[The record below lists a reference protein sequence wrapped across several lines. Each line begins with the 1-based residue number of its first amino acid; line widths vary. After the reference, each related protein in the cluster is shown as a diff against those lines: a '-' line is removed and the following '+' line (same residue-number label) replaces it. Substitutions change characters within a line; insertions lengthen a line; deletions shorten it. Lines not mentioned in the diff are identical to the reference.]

1 MILKKRTM
9 ETRFADLPTLQS
21 SVVAAL
27 VLFVI
32 TTIAFIWLVVV
43 YFKRKGAG
51 SPDDSNLYID
61 CAYFCEI
68 GKRPSQQ
75 DSVYISDL
83 TDYRKYGITA
93 LVADGMGGMEYGGEI
108 SEKVADFVEGM
119 CPMSFFA
126 TEQNADELRKL
137 SNQLYDQYKLSGGS
151 TLAMVHI
158 TGNFMNY
165 YSVGDSDIILIREGK
180 PTILNPRQNYMAHIS
195 GNYMNYYS
203 VGDSDIILIRDG
215 QPTILNPRQN
225 YMTLLIKSLCRNNKQ
240 TVTAYSNPKARSLI
254 DFMGNQNPRVIYTKK
269 PIRIFD
275 GDKIIVSS
283 DGLTDAVALRNIH
296 HYLKDS
302 ASATALELKR
312 AVASRKRPKQDN
324 YTAIVFTVKR
334 SFM

>member
-1 MILKKRTM
+1 MFLKKRTM

-32 TTIAFIWLVVV
+32 TTIAFIWLVVA
-43 YFKRKGAG
+43 YFKRKGTG

-151 TLAMVHI
+151 TLALVHI

-180 PTILNPRQNYMAHIS
+180 PTILNPRQNYMA
-195 GNYMNYYS
+195 
-203 VGDSDIILIRDG
+203 
-215 QPTILNPRQN
+215 
-225 YMTLLIKSLCRNNKQ
+225 LLIKSLCRNNKQ

-283 DGLTDAVALRNIH
+283 DGLTDAVALRNIP

>member
-1 MILKKRTM
+1 MILKKRSM

-180 PTILNPRQNYMAHIS
+180 PTILNPRQNYMA
-195 GNYMNYYS
+195 
-203 VGDSDIILIRDG
+203 
-215 QPTILNPRQN
+215 
-225 YMTLLIKSLCRNNKQ
+225 LLIKSLCRNNKQ

>member
-1 MILKKRTM
+1 M

-43 YFKRKGAG
+43 YFKKKGAG

-180 PTILNPRQNYMAHIS
+180 PTILNPRQNYMA
-195 GNYMNYYS
+195 
-203 VGDSDIILIRDG
+203 
-215 QPTILNPRQN
+215 
-225 YMTLLIKSLCRNNKQ
+225 LLIKSLCRNNKQ

>member
-1 MILKKRTM
+1 M

-32 TTIAFIWLVVV
+32 TTIAFIWLVVA
-43 YFKRKGAG
+43 YFKRKGTG

-180 PTILNPRQNYMAHIS
+180 PTILNPRQNYMA
-195 GNYMNYYS
+195 
-203 VGDSDIILIRDG
+203 
-215 QPTILNPRQN
+215 
-225 YMTLLIKSLCRNNKQ
+225 LLIKSLCRNNKQ

-283 DGLTDAVALRNIH
+283 DGLTDAVALRNIP

>member
-180 PTILNPRQNYMAHIS
+180 PTILNPRQNYMA
-195 GNYMNYYS
+195 
-203 VGDSDIILIRDG
+203 
-215 QPTILNPRQN
+215 
-225 YMTLLIKSLCRNNKQ
+225 LLIKSLCRNNKQ

-312 AVASRKRPKQDN
+312 AVASRKRPKQ
-324 YTAIVFTVKR
+324 
-334 SFM
+334 

>member
-1 MILKKRTM
+1 
-9 ETRFADLPTLQS
+9 
-21 SVVAAL
+21 
-27 VLFVI
+27 
-32 TTIAFIWLVVV
+32 
-43 YFKRKGAG
+43 
-51 SPDDSNLYID
+51 
-61 CAYFCEI
+61 
-68 GKRPSQQ
+68 
-75 DSVYISDL
+75 
-83 TDYRKYGITA
+83 
-93 LVADGMGGMEYGGEI
+93 
-108 SEKVADFVEGM
+108 
-119 CPMSFFA
+119 MSFFA

-180 PTILNPRQNYMAHIS
+180 PTILNPRQNYMA
-195 GNYMNYYS
+195 
-203 VGDSDIILIRDG
+203 
-215 QPTILNPRQN
+215 
-225 YMTLLIKSLCRNNKQ
+225 LLIKSLCRNNKQ

>member
-1 MILKKRTM
+1 M

-180 PTILNPRQNYMAHIS
+180 PTILNPRQNYMA
-195 GNYMNYYS
+195 
-203 VGDSDIILIRDG
+203 
-215 QPTILNPRQN
+215 
-225 YMTLLIKSLCRNNKQ
+225 LLIKSLCRNNKQ

>member
-1 MILKKRTM
+1 M
-9 ETRFADLPTLQS
+9 ETRFQDLPTLQS
-21 SVVAAL
+21 SVFAAL
-27 VLFVI
+27 ILFVI
-32 TTIAFIWLVVV
+32 TTIAFIWLVVI
-43 YFKRKGAG
+43 YFRRKGAG
-51 SPDDSNLYID
+51 RPDDSNLYID

-75 DSVYISDL
+75 DTVFISNL
-83 TDYRKYGITA
+83 SDYRKYGITA

-108 SEKVADFVEGM
+108 SEKVADFVESM
-119 CPMSFFA
+119 CPLSFFA
-126 TEQNADELRKL
+126 TEQNADELRRL

-165 YSVGDSDIILIREGK
+165 YSVGDSDIILIRDGK
-180 PTILNPRQNYMAHIS
+180 PTILNPRQNYMA
-195 GNYMNYYS
+195 
-203 VGDSDIILIRDG
+203 
-215 QPTILNPRQN
+215 
-225 YMTLLIKSLCRNNKQ
+225 LLIKSLCRNNKP

-296 HYLKDS
+296 HYLKES

-334 SFM
+334 SFI

>member
-1 MILKKRTM
+1 M

-43 YFKRKGAG
+43 YFKRKGEG

-180 PTILNPRQNYMAHIS
+180 PTILNPRQNYMA
-195 GNYMNYYS
+195 
-203 VGDSDIILIRDG
+203 
-215 QPTILNPRQN
+215 
-225 YMTLLIKSLCRNNKQ
+225 LLIKSLCRNNKQ

>member
-1 MILKKRTM
+1 M

-108 SEKVADFVEGM
+108 SEKVADFVE
-119 CPMSFFA
+119 
-126 TEQNADELRKL
+126 
-137 SNQLYDQYKLSGGS
+137 
-151 TLAMVHI
+151 
-158 TGNFMNY
+158 
-165 YSVGDSDIILIREGK
+165 
-180 PTILNPRQNYMAHIS
+180 
-195 GNYMNYYS
+195 
-203 VGDSDIILIRDG
+203 
-215 QPTILNPRQN
+215 
-225 YMTLLIKSLCRNNKQ
+225 
-240 TVTAYSNPKARSLI
+240 
-254 DFMGNQNPRVIYTKK
+254 
-269 PIRIFD
+269 
-275 GDKIIVSS
+275 
-283 DGLTDAVALRNIH
+283 
-296 HYLKDS
+296 
-302 ASATALELKR
+302 
-312 AVASRKRPKQDN
+312 
-324 YTAIVFTVKR
+324 
-334 SFM
+334 

>member
-9 ETRFADLPTLQS
+9 ETRFADLPALQS

-43 YFKRKGAG
+43 YFKRKDAG

-180 PTILNPRQNYMAHIS
+180 PTILNPRQNYMA
-195 GNYMNYYS
+195 
-203 VGDSDIILIRDG
+203 
-215 QPTILNPRQN
+215 
-225 YMTLLIKSLCRNNKQ
+225 LLIKSLCRNNKQ

-334 SFM
+334 SFV

>member
-1 MILKKRTM
+1 MFLKKRTM

-32 TTIAFIWLVVV
+32 TTIAFIWLVVA
-43 YFKRKGAG
+43 YFKRKGTG

-180 PTILNPRQNYMAHIS
+180 PTILNPRQNYMA
-195 GNYMNYYS
+195 
-203 VGDSDIILIRDG
+203 
-215 QPTILNPRQN
+215 
-225 YMTLLIKSLCRNNKQ
+225 LLIKSLCRNNKQ

-283 DGLTDAVALRNIH
+283 DGLTDAVALRNIP

>member
-1 MILKKRTM
+1 M

-43 YFKRKGAG
+43 YFKRKRAG

-180 PTILNPRQNYMAHIS
+180 PTILNPRQNYMA
-195 GNYMNYYS
+195 
-203 VGDSDIILIRDG
+203 
-215 QPTILNPRQN
+215 
-225 YMTLLIKSLCRNNKQ
+225 LLIKSLCRNNKQ

>member
-43 YFKRKGAG
+43 YFKRKRAG

-180 PTILNPRQNYMAHIS
+180 PTILNPRQNYMA
-195 GNYMNYYS
+195 
-203 VGDSDIILIRDG
+203 
-215 QPTILNPRQN
+215 
-225 YMTLLIKSLCRNNKQ
+225 LLIKSLCRNNKQ

>member
-1 MILKKRTM
+1 M
-9 ETRFADLPTLQS
+9 ETRFADLPALQS

-43 YFKRKGAG
+43 YFKRKDAG

-165 YSVGDSDIILIREGK
+165 YSVGDSDIILIRDGK
-180 PTILNPRQNYMAHIS
+180 PTILNPRQNYMA
-195 GNYMNYYS
+195 
-203 VGDSDIILIRDG
+203 
-215 QPTILNPRQN
+215 
-225 YMTLLIKSLCRNNKQ
+225 LLIKSLCRNNKQ

>member
-180 PTILNPRQNYMAHIS
+180 PTILNPRQNYMA
-195 GNYMNYYS
+195 
-203 VGDSDIILIRDG
+203 
-215 QPTILNPRQN
+215 
-225 YMTLLIKSLCRNNKQ
+225 LLIKSLCRNNKQ

>member
-43 YFKRKGAG
+43 YFKKKGAG

-180 PTILNPRQNYMAHIS
+180 PTILNPRQNYMA
-195 GNYMNYYS
+195 
-203 VGDSDIILIRDG
+203 
-215 QPTILNPRQN
+215 
-225 YMTLLIKSLCRNNKQ
+225 LLIKSLCRNNKQ

>member
-1 MILKKRTM
+1 MFLKKRTM

-43 YFKRKGAG
+43 YFKRKGTG

-180 PTILNPRQNYMAHIS
+180 PTILNPRQNYMA
-195 GNYMNYYS
+195 
-203 VGDSDIILIRDG
+203 
-215 QPTILNPRQN
+215 
-225 YMTLLIKSLCRNNKQ
+225 LLIKSLCRNNKQ

-283 DGLTDAVALRNIH
+283 DGLTDAVALRNIP

>member
-1 MILKKRTM
+1 M
-9 ETRFADLPTLQS
+9 ETRFADLPALQS

-43 YFKRKGAG
+43 YFKRKDAG

-180 PTILNPRQNYMAHIS
+180 PTILNPRQNYMA
-195 GNYMNYYS
+195 
-203 VGDSDIILIRDG
+203 
-215 QPTILNPRQN
+215 
-225 YMTLLIKSLCRNNKQ
+225 LLIKSLCRNNKQ

-334 SFM
+334 SFV

>member
-9 ETRFADLPTLQS
+9 ETRFADLPALQS

-43 YFKRKGAG
+43 YFKRKDAG

-180 PTILNPRQNYMAHIS
+180 PTILNPRQNYMA
-195 GNYMNYYS
+195 
-203 VGDSDIILIRDG
+203 
-215 QPTILNPRQN
+215 
-225 YMTLLIKSLCRNNKQ
+225 LLIKSLCRNNKQ